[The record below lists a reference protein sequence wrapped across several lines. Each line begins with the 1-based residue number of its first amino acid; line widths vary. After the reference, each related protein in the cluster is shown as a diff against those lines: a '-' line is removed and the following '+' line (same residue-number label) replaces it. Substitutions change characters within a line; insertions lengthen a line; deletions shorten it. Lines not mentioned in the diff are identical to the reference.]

1 MVQNRSELRDSL
13 QTYSLYLTARKE
25 LRSLLLAASIVVI
38 SGCALWNT
46 DAVVFHAI
54 NYPAPKANREHRIP
68 ETIMVYRLLMDS
80 KVDSHYLA
88 ISNLKGKARS
98 VSGYAWV
105 QDPSEM
111 LTELVTR
118 DLESSGLFEK
128 AIDQTSNLPYRY
140 GLEGQLKKFE
150 GVINNG
156 KGTGLIQAEVRL
168 IDFEHQSAGN
178 SELIKKLY
186 IIEVPSVDT
195 KPESIVKALDKASM
209 DLSEKIRNDVGKI
222 LINKN

>member
-13 QTYSLYLTARKE
+13 QTYSLYLTARKD
-25 LRSLLLAASIVVI
+25 LRSLLLAASILVI

-118 DLESSGLFEK
+118 DLERKSIAF
-128 AIDQTSNLPYRY
+128 AN
-140 GLEGQLKKFE
+140 
-150 GVINNG
+150 
-156 KGTGLIQAEVRL
+156 RL
-168 IDFEHQSAGN
+168 ISTQ
-178 SELIKKLY
+178 
-186 IIEVPSVDT
+186 
-195 KPESIVKALDKASM
+195 
-209 DLSEKIRNDVGKI
+209 
-222 LINKN
+222 